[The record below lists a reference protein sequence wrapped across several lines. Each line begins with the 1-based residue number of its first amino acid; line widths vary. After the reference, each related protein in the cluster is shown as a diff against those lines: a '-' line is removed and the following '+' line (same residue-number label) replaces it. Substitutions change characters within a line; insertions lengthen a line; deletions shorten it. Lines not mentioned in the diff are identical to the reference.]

1 MVNTMRNRK
10 LLLILALTIILTA
23 GCSRKSDSKANDLK
37 KQNTTESGKVTGT
50 SEKEYLKSINY
61 SNLADKT
68 VQEEVQKNLE
78 NAGVNPSN
86 INLFFKSVN
95 YYNEATQNKGLI
107 KEGFVN
113 SENINP
119 TYDEVAIQQ
128 IWDKKNKN
136 FPGFN
141 CRITAFTF
149 MKDYVKVEKPVV
161 KTGEMLF
168 MDMESLK
175 NVPFELFSQN
185 EKDRFVNLFSEIPTK
200 ATKDV
205 NIHVENV
212 KNVWKERG
220 VTFDK
225 NSKIS
230 MISVFFHFND
240 EPEENILF
248 VGHVGVLI
256 PESNGKLMFIEKLA
270 FQQPY
275 QVLKFNNRTE
285 LNDYLMNKYDT
296 AWGQQTAKPFI
307 MENDELLKG
316 YRGNPNNN
324 K

>member
-1 MVNTMRNRK
+1 MKNKR
-10 LLLILALTIILTA
+10 LLLILTLMTILTV
-23 GCSRKSDSKANDLK
+23 GCSNKNDSKINNLK
-37 KQNTTESGKVTGT
+37 SQNISKNEKVAENLT
-50 SEKEYLKSINY
+50 KEYLKSINY
-61 SNLADKT
+61 SNLADKDT
-68 VQEEVQKNLE
+68 QQKVKESLE
-78 NAGVNPSN
+78 NAGIDSN
-86 INLFFKSVN
+86 SINLFFESVN
-95 YYNEATQNKGLI
+95 YYNEATQSEGLI
-107 KEGFVN
+107 KSGFVN
-113 SENINP
+113 SNIINP
-119 TYDEVAIQQ
+119 TYDEVAIQK

-168 MDMESLK
+168 MDVESLK
-175 NVPFELFSQN
+175 NVPFELFSKN
-185 EKDRFVNLFSEIPTK
+185 EEDKFVNLFSEIPTK

-205 NIHVENV
+205 KVHVENV

-220 VTFDK
+220 VTFNK

-240 EPEENILF
+240 EPQENILF
-248 VGHVGVLI
+248 IGHVGILI
-256 PESNGKLMFIEKLA
+256 PEKDGKLMFIEKLA

-296 AWGQQTAKPFI
+296 AWGQPVARPFI
-307 MENDELLKG
+307 MENDELLKE
-316 YRGNPNNN
+316 YRNNPNN
-324 K
+324 KS

>member
-1 MVNTMRNRK
+1 MKNKR
-10 LLLILALTIILTA
+10 LILILTLMA
-23 GCSRKSDSKANDLK
+23 VLTVGCSNKNDSKINNLK
-37 KQNTTESGKVTGT
+37 SQNISKNEKVTESLP
-50 SEKEYLKSINY
+50 KEYLKSINY
-61 SNLADKT
+61 SNLADKDT
-68 VQEEVQKNLE
+68 QEKVKESLE
-78 NAGVNPSN
+78 NTGIDSN
-86 INLFFKSVN
+86 SINLFFKSVN
-95 YYNEATQNKGLI
+95 YYNEATQNEGLI
-107 KEGFVN
+107 KSGFIN
-113 SENINP
+113 SNNINP
-119 TYDEVAIQQ
+119 TYDEVAIQK

-168 MDMESLK
+168 MDVESLK
-175 NVPFELFSQN
+175 NMPFELFSKN
-185 EKDRFVNLFSEIPTK
+185 EKDKFVNLFSEIPTK

-205 NIHVENV
+205 KVHVENV

-240 EPEENILF
+240 EPQENILF
-248 VGHVGVLI
+248 IGHVGILV
-256 PESNGKLMFIEKLA
+256 PEKDGKLMFIEKLA

-296 AWGQQTAKPFI
+296 AWGQPVARPFI
-307 MENDELLKG
+307 MENDELLKE
-316 YRGNPNNN
+316 YRNNPNN
-324 K
+324 KS